1 MNLPCPRQP
10 SHPNLTVPR
19 HPYLGVDLGIEFNLI
34 VHLHSVGI
42 LAAEETK
49 QLKRLSVGAMKRR
62 ERFPGSQTL
71 PTGGRYLN
79 TMRWSSKSTWT
90 SVLSSTQNSMNTYLG
105 LSYHRVRACCLKR
118 SGGGASQGWERE
130 D

>member
-19 HPYLGVDLGIEFNLI
+19 HPYLGVHLGIELNLI

-49 QLKRLSVGAMKRR
+49 QLKRLSVGGNEEEGKVPRKPDSTNGR
-62 ERFPGSQTL
+62 PL
-71 PTGGRYLN
+71 PEHN
-79 TMRWSSKSTWT
+79 A
-90 SVLSSTQNSMNTYLG
+90 V
-105 LSYHRVRACCLKR
+105 VF
-118 SGGGASQGWERE
+118 
-130 D
+130 